1 MKYSVDM
8 VRFKTRVKK
17 EDLNDL
23 LYFLSFDSRVEYWQS
38 NNFKNY
44 HHNFRIQESED
55 FTYYLGI
62 EHNTKI
68 NVLKKDVVVEY
79 NPNKFIRTND
89 SILYY
94 ILYNYFKEKFCVV
107 SLDIAIDIE
116 LPINEIY
123 FDKNYKRN
131 YKYFKSD
138 TGETHYIGQGDNRV
152 KVYDKKKEQMAKGKK
167 VDKEVWTRI
176 EYSLRIDEIVDNILK
191 EGYYKEISIVE
202 FYRKSKE
209 YDYKDK
215 TLKAILYA
223 VNNGYDIKELSRVY
237 REKVK
242 KIICND
248 KIDINE
254 KDINNCIKEFFKD
267 YIEDINRYL
276 EILCNPFK
284 K

>member
-8 VRFKTRVKK
+8 VRFKTRVMKD
-17 EDLNDL
+17 DLSS
-23 LYFLSFDSRVEYWQS
+23 LSYKLSTDPKVEYWQS
-38 NNFKNY
+38 NNFKSY
-44 HHNFRIQESED
+44 HHNFRIQETED
-55 FTYYLGI
+55 FSYYLGI
-62 EHNTKI
+62 EHNTKN
-68 NVLKKDVVVEY
+68 NVIKKDVVVEY
-79 NPNKFIRTND
+79 NPNKFIRSND

-94 ILYNYFKEKFCVV
+94 ILYNYFREKFNVV

-116 LPINEIY
+116 VPIDEIY

-138 TGETHYIGQGDNRV
+138 AGETHYIGQGDNRV
-152 KVYDKKKEQMAKGKK
+152 KVYDKKKEQISKGKK
-167 VDKEVWTRI
+167 VDKDVWTRI
-176 EYSLRIDEIVDNILK
+176 EYSIRLDETIENILK
-191 EGYYKEISIVE
+191 EGYYKEISIVD

-209 YDYKDK
+209 YDYTDK

-248 KIDINE
+248 KIDIKE
-254 KDINNCIKEFFKD
+254 KDINNSIKEFFKD
-267 YIEDINRYL
+267 YIEDIKD
-276 EILCNPFK
+276 I
-284 K
+284 